1 MKAMKMTQ
9 KSPVLTGLFTST
21 ARGLAALLLI
31 ALPLGAWA
39 QPALNYG
46 AEVFDLDKKAKLADF
61 KVEGTDTDGQNQY
74 VARFTEAGTGKVLV
88 EERATLKSENG
99 QVVKVEI
106 DQNQTGGK
114 GVITFD
120 GKKATFSKTE
130 DGKTKTSDE
139 NVKGDFVV
147 SGNFQ
152 RYVHSK
158 WADLQAGKTVS
169 FRYGV
174 WERMETVGFQ
184 VSKMKDEDK
193 DGAKT
198 TLLKMKPS
206 SFIIAALVNPI
217 EFRFNEDGSRLLEM
231 KGRIQV
237 KAKDGSKFKDQDGV
251 VVYKY

>member
-1 MKAMKMTQ
+1 MKTMKMTQ
-9 KSPVLTGLFTST
+9 KSLIS
-21 ARGLAALLLI
+21 AALITLMPFM
-31 ALPLGAWA
+31 AEANA
-39 QPALNYG
+39 ALNYG
-46 AEVFDLDKKAKLADF
+46 ADVWDLEKKTKLADF
-61 KVEGTDTDGQNQY
+61 KVEGTDTAGQVQY
-74 VARFTEAGTGKVLV
+74 VARFTEGGKTLL
-88 EERATLKSENG
+88 EERATLKDG
-99 QVVKVEI
+99 QVVKVEV
-106 DQNQTGGK
+106 DQNQTGSK

-120 GKKATFSKTE
+120 GKKATFTKTE
-130 DGKTKTSDE
+130 DGNTKTSDE

-147 SGNFQ
+147 SANFQ

-158 WADLQAGKTVS
+158 WADLKAGKTVA

-184 VSKMKDEDK
+184 VTKLKDEDQN
-193 DGAKT
+193 GTKT

-217 EFRFNEDGSRLLEM
+217 EFRFTEDGSRLLEM